1 MAASSVRGVNFAL
14 PSSNCKLM
22 TKNGISSAS
31 FKRSKNPRRRW
42 MVVRAEGEQIQNK
55 GMTRDGPA
63 QGGRWLSCTT
73 RHVRLYAAAID
84 PVTFAMDQTQ
94 IDKLTLILDPD
105 SEFLWP
111 DDKVEKVYDHLR
123 ELVDTYEGA
132 PLDEYTLRLVGSD
145 IEHFIRKLLLA
156 GEIQYNLDCRVLNF
170 SMGKP
175 RLNLYS
181 PEQDQ
186 QQQDS

>member
-1 MAASSVRGVNFAL
+1 
-14 PSSNCKLM
+14 
-22 TKNGISSAS
+22 
-31 FKRSKNPRRRW
+31 
-42 MVVRAEGEQIQNK
+42 
-55 GMTRDGPA
+55 MTRDGPA